1 MALCNLSIQHQHV
14 CSLGSPCV
22 AFMTDNFSF
31 LPSREA
37 LSAQAPER
45 ERHWSRIAQDLA
57 GAIAQGVYRPGERL
71 PSEHVLAQQFGVNR
85 HTIRRSL
92 ADLGQRGLVRSTQGL
107 GTFVE
112 AFAVDLVLGRRTRHR
127 QSLAQAGVRGGLRVL
142 QSNAVEAGE
151 DVAQALNLVA
161 GQTVLWLQTLGEG
174 EGHALHVSE
183 RYFPLPRFERLA
195 EGVRASGSIT
205 TALAEHGVADYV
217 RQESRISARMPST
230 EVAFLLGQPAN
241 RPVLQVSSVNMDAHK
256 QPIEYARTW
265 FAGDRV
271 TLTVNH
277 DD

>member
-1 MALCNLSIQHQHV
+1 MTEITSFSLLREQGAAL
-14 CSLGSPCV
+14 P
-22 AFMTDNFSF
+22 A
-31 LPSREA
+31 
-37 LSAQAPER
+37 ER
-45 ERHWSRIAQDLA
+45 DRFWVRIAQDLA
-57 GAIAQGVYRPGERL
+57 AAIGRGVYQPGERL

-112 AFAVDLVLGRRTRHR
+112 TFAVDLVLGRRTRHR

-142 QSNAVEAGE
+142 QSKTVNAE
-151 DVAQALNLVA
+151 DDPAQALKLVR
-161 GQTVLWLQTLGEG
+161 GQPVLWLQTLGEG

-195 EGVRASGSIT
+195 EEVQRSGSIT
-205 TALAEHGVADYV
+205 AALAKHGVADYM
-217 RQESRISARMPST
+217 RHESRISARMPT
-230 EVAFLLGQPAN
+230 AEVAQVLGQPAS
-241 RPVLQVSSVNMDAHK
+241 RPVLLVTSLNVDA
-256 QPIEYARTW
+256 QGLPTEYARTW

-277 DD
+277 DG